1 MSTPL
6 GYLRR
11 CCGVGKPTVPS
22 EAFDAIAAG
31 LEDAIA
37 YAEGYESRG
46 IASRHA
52 TEQLGVAAVRRK
64 TQLSQAEFAR
74 TFGVS
79 KATLV
84 KWEQGQRRPTG
95 AARVLLRVIDR
106 NPKAVLEAFAA

>member
-1 MSTPL
+1 M
-6 GYLRR
+6 
-11 CCGVGKPTVPS
+11 PS

-37 YAEGYESRG
+37 YAKGDISRG
-46 IASRHA
+46 AAGHHA
-52 TEQLGVAAVRRK
+52 TEQIDVAAVRRK

-74 TFGVS
+74 KFGLN

-95 AARVLLRVIDR
+95 AARVLLKLIDR
-106 NPKAVLEAFAA
+106 DPKAVLDALAA

>member
-1 MSTPL
+1 MANEVFE
-6 GYLRR
+6 GIM
-11 CCGVGKPTVPS
+11 
-22 EAFDAIAAG
+22 EG

-37 YAEGYESRG
+37 YAKGDTSRG
-46 IASRHA
+46 KASHHPA
-52 TEQLGVAAVRRK
+52 TRLDVVAVRHK
-64 TQLSQAEFAR
+64 TGLSQAKFAD

-106 NPKAVLEAFAA
+106 DPTAVLAAVAA